1 MCTEKKKSKESSP
14 RKPRASR
21 SGSGECARMRSTLPL
36 FDPSEEDAPASSDLF
51 LRRPLRFAFSRVP
64 RVERPNVGTS
74 EYFSRQRLDLLFVEK
89 VARSSLNKMAAALA
103 AASIVLDGGMI
114 FRDINGRHYAKTLN
128 VLRETILKTETFDS
142 LLLFGPFG
150 LLL

>member
-1 MCTEKKKSKESSP
+1 
-14 RKPRASR
+14 
-21 SGSGECARMRSTLPL
+21 
-36 FDPSEEDAPASSDLF
+36 
-51 LRRPLRFAFSRVP
+51 
-64 RVERPNVGTS
+64 
-74 EYFSRQRLDLLFVEK
+74 
-89 VARSSLNKMAAALA
+89 MAAALA